1 MRKTIFSLK
10 AVLCTM
16 ALCFA
21 GILQANALENTV
33 ATAYTATEAL
43 EVIANGEGLDAK
55 VYVKGKISKIN
66 EVSPKYGN
74 ATFYITDGASEL
86 YIYRTYGLNG
96 AKFTSEDDLAVGD
109 NVVLYGQLVNYKGN
123 TPEMTTG
130 GQIVSISGAG
140 KFSEPL
146 FTWTPGKKAQG
157 GYIAYVNSKSND
169 NLTNSYL
176 CLNGKAENLNDG
188 VASKDAGHALITF
201 DRVLCKGDVL
211 TFTGYADGV
220 SASLYLVF
228 STGAVVADSQSFFS
242 TDGTISIAVPE
253 AAVGSASV
261 IITRNDANSDL
272 YLTSISCVHNS
283 YAVKSAWLGDVA
295 KDGAIVKLFNPATAN
310 FLNQGNA
317 WGTQASRDAAGL
329 RFNLSEESEGI
340 YKIVTCNYPDRQL
353 GWDNGSGFY
362 VDITNQAETRYQF
375 VPVETADAA
384 QNAFLVWVE
393 SKVSGN
399 VALTGYLTTSEENT
413 VVDVKAE
420 ADEYCIWQIQDET
433 KKVSLENKFAAL
445 KAGAYKPM
453 ALQTSDETAA
463 GYLWSNAPDQAEGLH
478 PEYMLDGDVNTFFH
492 SDWHGVVSDPHYL
505 EVDLGAG
512 QSISEFAISYTRRMN
527 NNNNRP
533 TEIIIEGSNDGETF
547 TAIRTLTEAEDGLP
561 TVAGNDSYTSPFITA
576 AEAYRYLRFTISQTN
591 NATIFFTF
599 SEFGLVTK
607 SANYNLINVVSEQIQ
622 AVLDDENADDQAYAD
637 AEAFIQEVL
646 DGKYTY
652 VESTM
657 TGDKIEAANLAG
669 MLYNPASACF
679 LNQGNDWGTQ
689 ASLGE
694 TGLAFYLS
702 QNPEGLYKI
711 VTRNY
716 SSQQFGWDKS
726 AAGNLYVDI
735 TNQANSF
742 FKIEPVQALDPS
754 IVAYTIYMESTGS
767 DGSTFSGYLSA
778 NGSNT
783 VVGIT
788 PEKNDYSV
796 WQFVD
801 ETQKWAVEDAKLELK
816 AAINE
821 VGAGAF
827 EKLALQTE
835 DATAAGYLWS
845 NAPDQAEGLHP
856 EYMLDGDVNTF
867 FHSDWH
873 NVVTDPHY
881 LEVDMGEGKSISEFS
896 LSYTRRMNNN
906 NNRATEII
914 IEGSNDGE
922 NFTAI
927 RTLTEAEDGLPTLAG
942 NDSYTSP
949 LINCGAEYRYIRF
962 TISKV
967 NNGTIFFT
975 FSEFGL
981 GVKGAHFN
989 SLNQAQAT
997 AQAVLDNEKSTLE
1010 EIQAATAY
1018 LQDVMNGKYA
1028 LIDTPWAG
1036 DAINAANMAGQFY
1049 NPASANFLNQGND
1062 WGTQATRAE
1071 EGLSFNLTQ
1080 NEEGLYKIVTRK
1092 YAGQQF
1098 GWDKSAEGKLYV
1110 DITNQANS
1118 FFKFETVK
1126 ALNPDAIVYTIWMES
1141 TASDGSTLSG
1151 YLAANGENT
1160 VVGIV
1165 PEVNDY
1171 CYWQFVDETEK
1182 CALEDAK
1189 VELQAAIGAA
1199 SAQAYAS
1206 LALQTSD
1213 ATAAGYLWSNAPDQA
1228 EGLHPE
1234 YMLDG
1239 DVNTFFHSD
1248 WHGVVSDPHY
1258 LEVDLGAG
1266 QSISEFAIS
1275 YTRRMNNNNNRP
1287 TEIIIEGSNDG
1298 ETFTAIRTLTEAE
1311 DGLPTVA
1318 GNDSYTS
1325 PFITAAEAY
1334 RYLRFTISQ
1343 TNNATIFFTFSE
1355 FGLVTKSANY
1365 NLINVVSEQIQAVL
1379 DDENADD
1386 QAYADAEAFIQE
1398 VLDGKYTYV
1407 ESTMTGDKIEAANLA
1422 GMLYNP
1428 ASACFLNQGN
1438 DWGTQASLG
1447 ETGLAFYL
1455 SQNPEGLYKIVTRNY
1470 SSQQFGWDKS
1480 AAGNLYVDITNQAN
1494 SFFKIEPVQA
1504 LDPSIVAYTI
1514 YMESTGS
1521 DGSTFSGY
1529 LSANGSNT
1537 VVGITPEKNDYS
1549 VWQFVDETQ
1558 KWAVEDA
1565 KLELKAAINEVGAGA
1580 FEKLALQTEDATA
1593 AGYLWSNA
1601 PDQAEGLHPEYM
1613 LDGDVNTFFHSD
1625 WHNVVTDPHYLE
1637 VDMGEGK
1644 SISEFSLS
1652 YTRRMNNNN
1661 NRATEII
1668 IEGSNDGENFTA
1680 IRTLTEA
1687 EDGLPTLA
1695 GNDSYTSPLI
1705 NCGAEYRYIRF
1716 TISKVNNG
1724 TIFFTFSEFGLGVKG
1739 NRFGIVTSAVAAAQA
1754 VLDDESAT
1762 IADIQAAKA
1771 ALAEALESKI
1781 ADGTYYL
1788 INNASGKFL
1797 SRGAGWGTQACLA
1810 DFGLPFNVSTDAEG
1824 IIRLSSI
1831 DMPDQRLSYVDGTFN
1846 GSYVDG
1852 DGRDSNF
1859 RVLATD
1865 NGYIF
1870 KNDAA
1875 GYLGIEPDAATKA
1888 WYGVGAHAS
1897 EAEALTFEL
1906 LSADE
1911 YEAIIAANFKAGKD
1925 AAAAAAGIDDAD
1937 YAISNWY
1944 AIDATSNVKSA
1955 ALVGGYDGWT
1965 WKNFGDLGLNRGG
1978 GLASNENGTECYEGS
1993 GILSQVVEGLTPGFY
2008 KVTLNGFYRTNWER
2022 TVNVDWCE
2030 NGWFVSTAYL
2040 QANGN
2045 KVRIK
2050 PVGEEASI
2058 NEAGD
2063 NIYPN
2068 WMNESKDCFDRGLYL
2083 NEVYAC
2089 VGADGKLEVSI
2100 NIPSWASQCWLMF
2113 NNLKLYRY
2121 SSEPE
2126 AIDGD
2131 ATGIQA
2137 VAAEAGTST
2146 IFNANGAQV
2155 AEPVKGVNIVKT
2167 VMSDGSVKVEK
2178 IFVK

>member
-211 TFTGYADGV
+211 TFAGYADGV

-463 GYLWSNAPDQAEGLH
+463 GYLWSNAPDQQEGLH

-527 NNNNRP
+527 NNNRP

-576 AEAYRYLRFTISQTN
+576 AEGYRYIRFTVSQTN

-669 MLYNPASACF
+669 MLYNPASECF

-816 AAINE
+816 AAINQ

-845 NAPDQAEGLHP
+845 NAPDQQEGQHP

-873 NVVTDPHY
+873 GVVSDPHY

-896 LSYTRRMNNN
+896 LNYTRRMNNN

-949 LINCGAEYRYIRF
+949 LIDCGAAYRYIRF

-1213 ATAAGYLWSNAPDQA
+1213 ATAAGYLWSNAPDQQ
-1228 EGLHPE
+1228 EGQHPE

-1248 WHGVVSDPHY
+1248 WHGVV
-1258 LEVDLGAG
+1258 
-1266 QSISEFAIS
+1266 
-1275 YTRRMNNNNNRP
+1275 
-1287 TEIIIEGSNDG
+1287 
-1298 ETFTAIRTLTEAE
+1298 
-1311 DGLPTVA
+1311 
-1318 GNDSYTS
+1318 
-1325 PFITAAEAY
+1325 
-1334 RYLRFTISQ
+1334 
-1343 TNNATIFFTFSE
+1343 
-1355 FGLVTKSANY
+1355 
-1365 NLINVVSEQIQAVL
+1365 
-1379 DDENADD
+1379 
-1386 QAYADAEAFIQE
+1386 
-1398 VLDGKYTYV
+1398 
-1407 ESTMTGDKIEAANLA
+1407 
-1422 GMLYNP
+1422 
-1428 ASACFLNQGN
+1428 
-1438 DWGTQASLG
+1438 
-1447 ETGLAFYL
+1447 
-1455 SQNPEGLYKIVTRNY
+1455 
-1470 SSQQFGWDKS
+1470 
-1480 AAGNLYVDITNQAN
+1480 
-1494 SFFKIEPVQA
+1494 
-1504 LDPSIVAYTI
+1504 
-1514 YMESTGS
+1514 
-1521 DGSTFSGY
+1521 
-1529 LSANGSNT
+1529 
-1537 VVGITPEKNDYS
+1537 
-1549 VWQFVDETQ
+1549 
-1558 KWAVEDA
+1558 
-1565 KLELKAAINEVGAGA
+1565 
-1580 FEKLALQTEDATA
+1580 
-1593 AGYLWSNA
+1593 
-1601 PDQAEGLHPEYM
+1601 
-1613 LDGDVNTFFHSD
+1613 
-1625 WHNVVTDPHYLE
+1625 TDPHYLE
-1637 VDMGEGK
+1637 VDMGEGQ

-1687 EDGLPTLA
+1687 EDGLPTVA
-1695 GNDSYTSPLI
+1695 GNDSYTSPMI
-1705 NCGAEYRYIRF
+1705 SCGAAYRYIRF
-1716 TISKVNNG
+1716 TISKVNNA

-1762 IADIQAAKA
+1762 IADIAAAKA

>member
-211 TFTGYADGV
+211 TFAGYADGV

-576 AEAYRYLRFTISQTN
+576 AEGYRYIRFTVSQTN

-669 MLYNPASACF
+669 MLYNPASECF

-845 NAPDQAEGLHP
+845 NAPDQQEGLHP

-873 NVVTDPHY
+873 GVVSDPHY

-922 NFTAI
+922 TFTAI

-949 LINCGAEYRYIRF
+949 LIDCGAAYRYIRF
-962 TISKV
+962 TISQV

-981 GVKGAHFN
+981 GVKGAHYN
-989 SLNQAQAT
+989 SLKQAQAS
-997 AQAVLDNEKSTLE
+997 AQAVLDDENSTLE
-1010 EIQAATAY
+1010 EIQATTAY
-1018 LQDVMNGKYA
+1018 LQDIIGGKYA

-1213 ATAAGYLWSNAPDQA
+1213 PTAAGYLWSNAPDQQ

-1248 WHGVVSDPHY
+1248 WHGVV
-1258 LEVDLGAG
+1258 
-1266 QSISEFAIS
+1266 
-1275 YTRRMNNNNNRP
+1275 N
-1287 TEIIIEGSNDG
+1287 
-1298 ETFTAIRTLTEAE
+1298 
-1311 DGLPTVA
+1311 
-1318 GNDSYTS
+1318 
-1325 PFITAAEAY
+1325 
-1334 RYLRFTISQ
+1334 
-1343 TNNATIFFTFSE
+1343 
-1355 FGLVTKSANY
+1355 
-1365 NLINVVSEQIQAVL
+1365 
-1379 DDENADD
+1379 
-1386 QAYADAEAFIQE
+1386 
-1398 VLDGKYTYV
+1398 
-1407 ESTMTGDKIEAANLA
+1407 
-1422 GMLYNP
+1422 
-1428 ASACFLNQGN
+1428 
-1438 DWGTQASLG
+1438 
-1447 ETGLAFYL
+1447 
-1455 SQNPEGLYKIVTRNY
+1455 
-1470 SSQQFGWDKS
+1470 
-1480 AAGNLYVDITNQAN
+1480 
-1494 SFFKIEPVQA
+1494 
-1504 LDPSIVAYTI
+1504 
-1514 YMESTGS
+1514 
-1521 DGSTFSGY
+1521 
-1529 LSANGSNT
+1529 
-1537 VVGITPEKNDYS
+1537 
-1549 VWQFVDETQ
+1549 
-1558 KWAVEDA
+1558 
-1565 KLELKAAINEVGAGA
+1565 
-1580 FEKLALQTEDATA
+1580 
-1593 AGYLWSNA
+1593 
-1601 PDQAEGLHPEYM
+1601 
-1613 LDGDVNTFFHSD
+1613 
-1625 WHNVVTDPHYLE
+1625 DPHYLE
-1637 VDMGEGK
+1637 VDMGEGQ

-1687 EDGLPTLA
+1687 EDGLPTVA
-1695 GNDSYTSPLI
+1695 GNDSYTSPMI
-1705 NCGAEYRYIRF
+1705 SCGAAYRYIRF

-1754 VLDDESAT
+1754 VLDDENAT
-1762 IADIQAAKA
+1762 IADIAAAKA

-1859 RVLATD
+1859 RVVATD

>member
-211 TFTGYADGV
+211 TFAGYADGV

-576 AEAYRYLRFTISQTN
+576 AEGYRYIRFTVSQTN

-669 MLYNPASACF
+669 MLYNPASECF

-845 NAPDQAEGLHP
+845 NAPDQQEGQHP

-873 NVVTDPHY
+873 GVVSDPHY

-922 NFTAI
+922 TFTAI

-949 LINCGAEYRYIRF
+949 LIDCGAAYRYIRF
-962 TISKV
+962 TISQV

-981 GVKGAHFN
+981 GVKGAHYN
-989 SLNQAQAT
+989 SLKQAQAS
-997 AQAVLDNEKSTLE
+997 AQAVLDDENSTLE

-1213 ATAAGYLWSNAPDQA
+1213 P
-1228 EGLHPE
+1228 
-1234 YMLDG
+1234 
-1239 DVNTFFHSD
+1239 
-1248 WHGVVSDPHY
+1248 
-1258 LEVDLGAG
+1258 
-1266 QSISEFAIS
+1266 
-1275 YTRRMNNNNNRP
+1275 
-1287 TEIIIEGSNDG
+1287 
-1298 ETFTAIRTLTEAE
+1298 
-1311 DGLPTVA
+1311 
-1318 GNDSYTS
+1318 
-1325 PFITAAEAY
+1325 
-1334 RYLRFTISQ
+1334 
-1343 TNNATIFFTFSE
+1343 
-1355 FGLVTKSANY
+1355 
-1365 NLINVVSEQIQAVL
+1365 
-1379 DDENADD
+1379 
-1386 QAYADAEAFIQE
+1386 
-1398 VLDGKYTYV
+1398 
-1407 ESTMTGDKIEAANLA
+1407 
-1422 GMLYNP
+1422 
-1428 ASACFLNQGN
+1428 
-1438 DWGTQASLG
+1438 
-1447 ETGLAFYL
+1447 
-1455 SQNPEGLYKIVTRNY
+1455 
-1470 SSQQFGWDKS
+1470 
-1480 AAGNLYVDITNQAN
+1480 
-1494 SFFKIEPVQA
+1494 
-1504 LDPSIVAYTI
+1504 
-1514 YMESTGS
+1514 
-1521 DGSTFSGY
+1521 
-1529 LSANGSNT
+1529 
-1537 VVGITPEKNDYS
+1537 
-1549 VWQFVDETQ
+1549 
-1558 KWAVEDA
+1558 
-1565 KLELKAAINEVGAGA
+1565 
-1580 FEKLALQTEDATA
+1580 TA

-1637 VDMGEGK
+1637 VDMGEGQ
-1644 SISEFSLS
+1644 SISEFSLN

-1687 EDGLPTLA
+1687 EDGLPTVA
-1695 GNDSYTSPLI
+1695 GNDSYTSPMI
-1705 NCGAEYRYIRF
+1705 SCGAAYRYIRF

-1754 VLDDESAT
+1754 VLDDENAT

-1859 RVLATD
+1859 RVVATD

>member
-211 TFTGYADGV
+211 TFAGYADGV

-340 YKIVTCNYPDRQL
+340 YKIVTCNYPDKQL

-816 AAINE
+816 AAINQ

-1248 WHGVVSDPHY
+1248 WHGVV
-1258 LEVDLGAG
+1258 
-1266 QSISEFAIS
+1266 
-1275 YTRRMNNNNNRP
+1275 N
-1287 TEIIIEGSNDG
+1287 
-1298 ETFTAIRTLTEAE
+1298 
-1311 DGLPTVA
+1311 
-1318 GNDSYTS
+1318 
-1325 PFITAAEAY
+1325 
-1334 RYLRFTISQ
+1334 
-1343 TNNATIFFTFSE
+1343 
-1355 FGLVTKSANY
+1355 
-1365 NLINVVSEQIQAVL
+1365 
-1379 DDENADD
+1379 
-1386 QAYADAEAFIQE
+1386 
-1398 VLDGKYTYV
+1398 
-1407 ESTMTGDKIEAANLA
+1407 
-1422 GMLYNP
+1422 
-1428 ASACFLNQGN
+1428 
-1438 DWGTQASLG
+1438 
-1447 ETGLAFYL
+1447 
-1455 SQNPEGLYKIVTRNY
+1455 
-1470 SSQQFGWDKS
+1470 
-1480 AAGNLYVDITNQAN
+1480 
-1494 SFFKIEPVQA
+1494 
-1504 LDPSIVAYTI
+1504 
-1514 YMESTGS
+1514 
-1521 DGSTFSGY
+1521 
-1529 LSANGSNT
+1529 
-1537 VVGITPEKNDYS
+1537 
-1549 VWQFVDETQ
+1549 
-1558 KWAVEDA
+1558 
-1565 KLELKAAINEVGAGA
+1565 
-1580 FEKLALQTEDATA
+1580 
-1593 AGYLWSNA
+1593 
-1601 PDQAEGLHPEYM
+1601 
-1613 LDGDVNTFFHSD
+1613 
-1625 WHNVVTDPHYLE
+1625 DPHYLE
-1637 VDMGEGK
+1637 VDMGEGQ

-1687 EDGLPTLA
+1687 EDGLPTVA
-1695 GNDSYTSPLI
+1695 GNDSYTSPMI
-1705 NCGAEYRYIRF
+1705 SCGAAYRYIRF
-1716 TISKVNNG
+1716 TISKVNNA

-1739 NRFGIVTSAVAAAQA
+1739 NRFGIVTNAVAAAQA
-1754 VLDDESAT
+1754 VLDDENAT
-1762 IADIQAAKA
+1762 IADIAAAKA

>member
-211 TFTGYADGV
+211 TFAGYADGV

-384 QNAFLVWVE
+384 QNAFLIWVE

-576 AEAYRYLRFTISQTN
+576 AEGYRYIRFTVSQTN

-845 NAPDQAEGLHP
+845 NAPDQQEGQHP

-873 NVVTDPHY
+873 GVVSDPHY

-896 LSYTRRMNNN
+896 LNYTRRMNNN

-922 NFTAI
+922 TFTAI

-949 LINCGAEYRYIRF
+949 LIDCGAAYRYIRF
-962 TISKV
+962 TISQV

-981 GVKGAHFN
+981 GVKGAHYN
-989 SLNQAQAT
+989 SLKQAQAS
-997 AQAVLDNEKSTLE
+997 AQAVLDDENSTLE
-1010 EIQAATAY
+1010 EIQATTAY
-1018 LQDVMNGKYA
+1018 LQDIIGGKYA

-1213 ATAAGYLWSNAPDQA
+1213 ATAAGYLWSNAPDQQ
-1228 EGLHPE
+1228 EGQHPE

-1248 WHGVVSDPHY
+1248 WHGVV
-1258 LEVDLGAG
+1258 
-1266 QSISEFAIS
+1266 
-1275 YTRRMNNNNNRP
+1275 
-1287 TEIIIEGSNDG
+1287 
-1298 ETFTAIRTLTEAE
+1298 
-1311 DGLPTVA
+1311 
-1318 GNDSYTS
+1318 
-1325 PFITAAEAY
+1325 
-1334 RYLRFTISQ
+1334 
-1343 TNNATIFFTFSE
+1343 
-1355 FGLVTKSANY
+1355 
-1365 NLINVVSEQIQAVL
+1365 
-1379 DDENADD
+1379 
-1386 QAYADAEAFIQE
+1386 
-1398 VLDGKYTYV
+1398 
-1407 ESTMTGDKIEAANLA
+1407 
-1422 GMLYNP
+1422 
-1428 ASACFLNQGN
+1428 
-1438 DWGTQASLG
+1438 
-1447 ETGLAFYL
+1447 
-1455 SQNPEGLYKIVTRNY
+1455 
-1470 SSQQFGWDKS
+1470 
-1480 AAGNLYVDITNQAN
+1480 
-1494 SFFKIEPVQA
+1494 
-1504 LDPSIVAYTI
+1504 
-1514 YMESTGS
+1514 
-1521 DGSTFSGY
+1521 
-1529 LSANGSNT
+1529 
-1537 VVGITPEKNDYS
+1537 
-1549 VWQFVDETQ
+1549 
-1558 KWAVEDA
+1558 
-1565 KLELKAAINEVGAGA
+1565 
-1580 FEKLALQTEDATA
+1580 
-1593 AGYLWSNA
+1593 
-1601 PDQAEGLHPEYM
+1601 
-1613 LDGDVNTFFHSD
+1613 
-1625 WHNVVTDPHYLE
+1625 TDPHYLE
-1637 VDMGEGK
+1637 VDMGEGQ

-1687 EDGLPTLA
+1687 EDGLPTVA
-1695 GNDSYTSPLI
+1695 GNDSYTSPMI
-1705 NCGAEYRYIRF
+1705 SCGAAYRYIRF

-1762 IADIQAAKA
+1762 IADIAAAKA

>member
-211 TFTGYADGV
+211 TFAGYADGV

-340 YKIVTCNYPDRQL
+340 YKIVTCNYPDKQL

-646 DGKYTY
+646 DGKYTF

-816 AAINE
+816 AAINQ

-873 NVVTDPHY
+873 GVVNDPHY

-949 LINCGAEYRYIRF
+949 LINCGADYRYIRF

-1213 ATAAGYLWSNAPDQA
+1213 PTAAGYLWSNAPDQA

-1248 WHGVVSDPHY
+1248 WHGVV
-1258 LEVDLGAG
+1258 
-1266 QSISEFAIS
+1266 
-1275 YTRRMNNNNNRP
+1275 N
-1287 TEIIIEGSNDG
+1287 
-1298 ETFTAIRTLTEAE
+1298 
-1311 DGLPTVA
+1311 
-1318 GNDSYTS
+1318 
-1325 PFITAAEAY
+1325 
-1334 RYLRFTISQ
+1334 
-1343 TNNATIFFTFSE
+1343 
-1355 FGLVTKSANY
+1355 
-1365 NLINVVSEQIQAVL
+1365 
-1379 DDENADD
+1379 
-1386 QAYADAEAFIQE
+1386 
-1398 VLDGKYTYV
+1398 
-1407 ESTMTGDKIEAANLA
+1407 
-1422 GMLYNP
+1422 
-1428 ASACFLNQGN
+1428 
-1438 DWGTQASLG
+1438 
-1447 ETGLAFYL
+1447 
-1455 SQNPEGLYKIVTRNY
+1455 
-1470 SSQQFGWDKS
+1470 
-1480 AAGNLYVDITNQAN
+1480 
-1494 SFFKIEPVQA
+1494 
-1504 LDPSIVAYTI
+1504 
-1514 YMESTGS
+1514 
-1521 DGSTFSGY
+1521 
-1529 LSANGSNT
+1529 
-1537 VVGITPEKNDYS
+1537 
-1549 VWQFVDETQ
+1549 
-1558 KWAVEDA
+1558 
-1565 KLELKAAINEVGAGA
+1565 
-1580 FEKLALQTEDATA
+1580 
-1593 AGYLWSNA
+1593 
-1601 PDQAEGLHPEYM
+1601 
-1613 LDGDVNTFFHSD
+1613 
-1625 WHNVVTDPHYLE
+1625 DPHYLE
-1637 VDMGEGK
+1637 VDMGEGQ

-1687 EDGLPTLA
+1687 EDGLPTVA
-1695 GNDSYTSPLI
+1695 GNDSYTSPMI
-1705 NCGAEYRYIRF
+1705 SCGAAYRYIRF
-1716 TISKVNNG
+1716 TISKVNNA

-1859 RVLATD
+1859 RVVATD

>member
-211 TFTGYADGV
+211 TFAGYADGV

-340 YKIVTCNYPDRQL
+340 YKIITCNYPDRQL

-362 VDITNQAETRYQF
+362 VDITSQAETRYQF

-384 QNAFLVWVE
+384 QNAFLIWVE

-433 KKVSLENKFAAL
+433 QKVSLENKLAAL

-463 GYLWSNAPDQAEGLH
+463 GYLWSNAPDQAEGQH

-547 TAIRTLTEAEDGLP
+547 TAIRTLTEAGDGLP

-576 AEAYRYLRFTISQTN
+576 AEAYRYIRFTVSQTN
-591 NATIFFTF
+591 NSTIFFTF

-607 SANYNLINVVSEQIQ
+607 SGKYNLVNAAAEKVQ
-622 AVLDDENADDQAYAD
+622 AVLDDPNATDEDYAK
-637 AEAFIQEVL
+637 AEAFLQDVI
-646 DGKYTY
+646 DGKYAY
-652 VESTM
+652 VETTM

-669 MLYNPASACF
+669 MLYNPASECF
-679 LNQGNDWGTQ
+679 LNQGNAWGTQ

-694 TGLAFYLS
+694 EGLAFYLS
-702 QNPEGLYKI
+702 QNAEGLYKI

-716 SSQQFGWDKS
+716 SGQQFGWDKS
-726 AAGNLYVDI
+726 ADGNLYVDI

-742 FKIEPVQALDPS
+742 FKIEPVQAFDPS
-754 IVAYTIYMESTGS
+754 IVVYTIWMESTGS
-767 DGSTFSGYLSA
+767 DGSTYSGYLSA
-778 NGSNT
+778 NGENT
-783 VVGIT
+783 IVGIT
-788 PEKNDYSV
+788 SEVNDYCI

-801 ETQKWAVEDAKLELK
+801 ETDKWALADAKLNLE
-816 AAINE
+816 AAINQ
-821 VGAGAF
+821 VSAGAF
-827 EKLALQTE
+827 EKLALQTS
-835 DATAAGYLWS
+835 DKTAAGYLWS

-881 LEVDMGEGKSISEFS
+881 LEVDLGEGNSLNAFS
-896 LSYTRRMNNN
+896 LNYTRRMNNN

-927 RTLTEAEDGLPTLAG
+927 RTLTQEADGLPTQAG
-942 NDSYTSP
+942 NDSYNSP
-949 LINCGAEYRYIRF
+949 LIECGADYRYIRF
-962 TISKV
+962 TISQV

-989 SLNQAQAT
+989 AISKVMADG
-997 AQAVLDNEKSTLE
+997 QAVLNDENATIE
-1010 EIQAATAY
+1010 EIEATTAF
-1018 LQDVMNGKYA
+1018 LQDVINGKYVMV
-1028 LIDTPWAG
+1028 DTPWTG
-1036 DAINAANMAGQFY
+1036 DVLEGAKLAGQFY
-1049 NPASANFLNQGND
+1049 NMASANFLNQGND
-1062 WGTQATRAE
+1062 WGTQASRAE
-1071 EGLSFNLTQ
+1071 EGLSFNLAQ
-1080 NEEGLYKIVTRK
+1080 NEEGLYKIVTRN
-1092 YAGQQF
+1092 YADRQF
-1098 GWDKSAEGKLYV
+1098 GWDKSADGKLYV
-1110 DITNQANS
+1110 DITTQTTS
-1118 FFKFETVK
+1118 FFKFETVQT
-1126 ALNPDAIVYTIWMES
+1126 LNPSVVAYTIWMES
-1141 TASDGSTLSG
+1141 TATDGSALSG
-1151 YLAANGENT
+1151 YLAANADNT
-1160 VVGIV
+1160 IVGISA
-1165 PEVNDY
+1165 ELNDY
-1171 CYWQFVDETEK
+1171 CYWQYIDETAK
-1182 CALEDAK
+1182 WAIVDAK
-1189 VELQAAIGAA
+1189 AELQAAMIAA
-1199 SAQAYAS
+1199 NAQSFAS
-1206 LALQTSD
+1206 LALQTTD
-1213 ATAAGYLWSNAPDQA
+1213 PEAAGYIWTNAQEPK
-1228 EGLHPE
+1228 EGPIANLI
-1234 YMLDG
+1234 DG
-1239 DVNTFFHSD
+1239 DTNTFFHSN
-1248 WHGVVSDPHY
+1248 WSSESETTHY
-1258 LEVDLGAG
+1258 LEVDLGEG
-1266 QSISEFAIS
+1266 KSLQDFSIS

-1287 TEIIIEGSNDG
+1287 TEILIEGSNDG
-1298 ETFTAIRTLTEAE
+1298 
-1311 DGLPTVA
+1311 
-1318 GNDSYTS
+1318 
-1325 PFITAAEAY
+1325 
-1334 RYLRFTISQ
+1334 
-1343 TNNATIFFTFSE
+1343 
-1355 FGLVTKSANY
+1355 K
-1365 NLINVVSEQIQAVL
+1365 
-1379 DDENADD
+1379 
-1386 QAYADAEAFIQE
+1386 
-1398 VLDGKYTYV
+1398 
-1407 ESTMTGDKIEAANLA
+1407 
-1422 GMLYNP
+1422 
-1428 ASACFLNQGN
+1428 
-1438 DWGTQASLG
+1438 
-1447 ETGLAFYL
+1447 
-1455 SQNPEGLYKIVTRNY
+1455 
-1470 SSQQFGWDKS
+1470 
-1480 AAGNLYVDITNQAN
+1480 
-1494 SFFKIEPVQA
+1494 
-1504 LDPSIVAYTI
+1504 
-1514 YMESTGS
+1514 
-1521 DGSTFSGY
+1521 
-1529 LSANGSNT
+1529 
-1537 VVGITPEKNDYS
+1537 
-1549 VWQFVDETQ
+1549 
-1558 KWAVEDA
+1558 
-1565 KLELKAAINEVGAGA
+1565 
-1580 FEKLALQTEDATA
+1580 
-1593 AGYLWSNA
+1593 
-1601 PDQAEGLHPEYM
+1601 
-1613 LDGDVNTFFHSD
+1613 
-1625 WHNVVTDPHYLE
+1625 
-1637 VDMGEGK
+1637 
-1644 SISEFSLS
+1644 
-1652 YTRRMNNNN
+1652 
-1661 NRATEII
+1661 
-1668 IEGSNDGENFTA
+1668 NFTA
-1680 IRTLTEA
+1680 IRTLTAEA
-1687 EDGLPTLA
+1687 DGLPTVQ
-1695 GNDSYTSPLI
+1695 GNDSYTSPMI
-1705 NCGAEYRYIRF
+1705 SGKEAYRYIRF
-1716 TISKVNNG
+1716 SVMATNNG
-1724 TIFFTFSEFGLGVKG
+1724 AVSGSSSSLFFTFSEFGLGVKG
-1739 NRFGIVTSAVAAAQA
+1739 VRYGIVTNAIAAAQA
-1754 VLDDESAT
+1754 VLDDETASV
-1762 IADIQAAKA
+1762 ADIAAAKA

>member
-201 DRVLCKGDVL
+201 DRVLCKSDVL

-253 AAVGSASV
+253 AAVGAASV

-463 GYLWSNAPDQAEGLH
+463 GYLWSNAPDQQEGLH

-492 SDWHGVVSDPHYL
+492 SDWHGVV
-505 EVDLGAG
+505 
-512 QSISEFAISYTRRMN
+512 N
-527 NNNNRP
+527 
-533 TEIIIEGSNDGETF
+533 
-547 TAIRTLTEAEDGLP
+547 
-561 TVAGNDSYTSPFITA
+561 
-576 AEAYRYLRFTISQTN
+576 
-591 NATIFFTF
+591 
-599 SEFGLVTK
+599 
-607 SANYNLINVVSEQIQ
+607 
-622 AVLDDENADDQAYAD
+622 
-637 AEAFIQEVL
+637 
-646 DGKYTY
+646 
-652 VESTM
+652 
-657 TGDKIEAANLAG
+657 
-669 MLYNPASACF
+669 
-679 LNQGNDWGTQ
+679 
-689 ASLGE
+689 
-694 TGLAFYLS
+694 
-702 QNPEGLYKI
+702 
-711 VTRNY
+711 
-716 SSQQFGWDKS
+716 
-726 AAGNLYVDI
+726 
-735 TNQANSF
+735 
-742 FKIEPVQALDPS
+742 
-754 IVAYTIYMESTGS
+754 
-767 DGSTFSGYLSA
+767 
-778 NGSNT
+778 
-783 VVGIT
+783 
-788 PEKNDYSV
+788 
-796 WQFVD
+796 
-801 ETQKWAVEDAKLELK
+801 
-816 AAINE
+816 
-821 VGAGAF
+821 
-827 EKLALQTE
+827 
-835 DATAAGYLWS
+835 
-845 NAPDQAEGLHP
+845 
-856 EYMLDGDVNTF
+856 
-867 FHSDWH
+867 
-873 NVVTDPHY
+873 DPHY
-881 LEVDMGEGKSISEFS
+881 LEVDMGEGQSISEFS

-927 RTLTEAEDGLPTLAG
+927 RTLTEAEDGLPT
-942 NDSYTSP
+942 
-949 LINCGAEYRYIRF
+949 
-962 TISKV
+962 
-967 NNGTIFFT
+967 
-975 FSEFGL
+975 
-981 GVKGAHFN
+981 
-989 SLNQAQAT
+989 
-997 AQAVLDNEKSTLE
+997 
-1010 EIQAATAY
+1010 
-1018 LQDVMNGKYA
+1018 
-1028 LIDTPWAG
+1028 
-1036 DAINAANMAGQFY
+1036 
-1049 NPASANFLNQGND
+1049 
-1062 WGTQATRAE
+1062 
-1071 EGLSFNLTQ
+1071 
-1080 NEEGLYKIVTRK
+1080 
-1092 YAGQQF
+1092 
-1098 GWDKSAEGKLYV
+1098 
-1110 DITNQANS
+1110 
-1118 FFKFETVK
+1118 
-1126 ALNPDAIVYTIWMES
+1126 
-1141 TASDGSTLSG
+1141 
-1151 YLAANGENT
+1151 
-1160 VVGIV
+1160 
-1165 PEVNDY
+1165 
-1171 CYWQFVDETEK
+1171 
-1182 CALEDAK
+1182 
-1189 VELQAAIGAA
+1189 
-1199 SAQAYAS
+1199 
-1206 LALQTSD
+1206 
-1213 ATAAGYLWSNAPDQA
+1213 
-1228 EGLHPE
+1228 
-1234 YMLDG
+1234 
-1239 DVNTFFHSD
+1239 
-1248 WHGVVSDPHY
+1248 
-1258 LEVDLGAG
+1258 
-1266 QSISEFAIS
+1266 
-1275 YTRRMNNNNNRP
+1275 
-1287 TEIIIEGSNDG
+1287 
-1298 ETFTAIRTLTEAE
+1298 
-1311 DGLPTVA
+1311 VA

-1325 PFITAAEAY
+1325 PM
-1334 RYLRFTISQ
+1334 IS
-1343 TNNATIFFTFSE
+1343 
-1355 FGLVTKSANY
+1355 
-1365 NLINVVSEQIQAVL
+1365 
-1379 DDENADD
+1379 
-1386 QAYADAEAFIQE
+1386 
-1398 VLDGKYTYV
+1398 
-1407 ESTMTGDKIEAANLA
+1407 
-1422 GMLYNP
+1422 
-1428 ASACFLNQGN
+1428 
-1438 DWGTQASLG
+1438 
-1447 ETGLAFYL
+1447 
-1455 SQNPEGLYKIVTRNY
+1455 
-1470 SSQQFGWDKS
+1470 
-1480 AAGNLYVDITNQAN
+1480 
-1494 SFFKIEPVQA
+1494 
-1504 LDPSIVAYTI
+1504 
-1514 YMESTGS
+1514 
-1521 DGSTFSGY
+1521 
-1529 LSANGSNT
+1529 
-1537 VVGITPEKNDYS
+1537 
-1549 VWQFVDETQ
+1549 
-1558 KWAVEDA
+1558 
-1565 KLELKAAINEVGAGA
+1565 
-1580 FEKLALQTEDATA
+1580 
-1593 AGYLWSNA
+1593 
-1601 PDQAEGLHPEYM
+1601 
-1613 LDGDVNTFFHSD
+1613 
-1625 WHNVVTDPHYLE
+1625 
-1637 VDMGEGK
+1637 
-1644 SISEFSLS
+1644 
-1652 YTRRMNNNN
+1652 
-1661 NRATEII
+1661 
-1668 IEGSNDGENFTA
+1668 
-1680 IRTLTEA
+1680 
-1687 EDGLPTLA
+1687 
-1695 GNDSYTSPLI
+1695 
-1705 NCGAEYRYIRF
+1705 CGAAYRYIRF

-1754 VLDDESAT
+1754 VLDDENAT
-1762 IADIQAAKA
+1762 IADIAAAKA

>member
-176 CLNGKAENLNDG
+176 CLDGKAENLNDG

-211 TFTGYADGV
+211 TFAGYADGV

-463 GYLWSNAPDQAEGLH
+463 GYLWSNAPDQQEGLH

-527 NNNNRP
+527 NNNRP

-576 AEAYRYLRFTISQTN
+576 AEGYRYIRFTVSQTN

-669 MLYNPASACF
+669 MLYNPASECF

-845 NAPDQAEGLHP
+845 NAPDQQEGQHP

-873 NVVTDPHY
+873 GVVSDPHY

-922 NFTAI
+922 TFTAI

-949 LINCGAEYRYIRF
+949 LIDCGAEYRYIRF

-1018 LQDVMNGKYA
+1018 LQDIIGGKYA

-1213 ATAAGYLWSNAPDQA
+1213 PTAAGYLWSNAPDQQ

-1248 WHGVVSDPHY
+1248 WHGVV
-1258 LEVDLGAG
+1258 
-1266 QSISEFAIS
+1266 
-1275 YTRRMNNNNNRP
+1275 N
-1287 TEIIIEGSNDG
+1287 
-1298 ETFTAIRTLTEAE
+1298 
-1311 DGLPTVA
+1311 
-1318 GNDSYTS
+1318 
-1325 PFITAAEAY
+1325 
-1334 RYLRFTISQ
+1334 
-1343 TNNATIFFTFSE
+1343 
-1355 FGLVTKSANY
+1355 
-1365 NLINVVSEQIQAVL
+1365 
-1379 DDENADD
+1379 
-1386 QAYADAEAFIQE
+1386 
-1398 VLDGKYTYV
+1398 
-1407 ESTMTGDKIEAANLA
+1407 
-1422 GMLYNP
+1422 
-1428 ASACFLNQGN
+1428 
-1438 DWGTQASLG
+1438 
-1447 ETGLAFYL
+1447 
-1455 SQNPEGLYKIVTRNY
+1455 
-1470 SSQQFGWDKS
+1470 
-1480 AAGNLYVDITNQAN
+1480 
-1494 SFFKIEPVQA
+1494 
-1504 LDPSIVAYTI
+1504 
-1514 YMESTGS
+1514 
-1521 DGSTFSGY
+1521 
-1529 LSANGSNT
+1529 
-1537 VVGITPEKNDYS
+1537 
-1549 VWQFVDETQ
+1549 
-1558 KWAVEDA
+1558 
-1565 KLELKAAINEVGAGA
+1565 
-1580 FEKLALQTEDATA
+1580 
-1593 AGYLWSNA
+1593 
-1601 PDQAEGLHPEYM
+1601 
-1613 LDGDVNTFFHSD
+1613 
-1625 WHNVVTDPHYLE
+1625 DPHYLE
-1637 VDMGEGK
+1637 VDMGEGQ

-1687 EDGLPTLA
+1687 EDGLPTVA
-1695 GNDSYTSPLI
+1695 GNDSYTSPMI
-1705 NCGAEYRYIRF
+1705 SCGAAYRYIRF

-1739 NRFGIVTSAVAAAQA
+1739 NRFGIVTNAVAAAQA

-1859 RVLATD
+1859 RVVATD

-2113 NNLKLYRY
+2113 DNLKLYRY